1 MPNRILKESIT
12 TSDTLPRVSLQA
24 ECLFYRLIV
33 LADDFGRYHGEP
45 HLLYAHA
52 FGNRIGQVS
61 VEQVGAWLGELANA
75 GLVRLYEAGGRP
87 YVELITFGAHNLR
100 RATASKFPA
109 PPTDQSEREHSRAD
123 ASSCEQAHATA
134 DNREQM
140 LPYSYSYSKSNSNTQ
155 TVPARACEDD
165 NPVDNSDHED
175 GPVDNSEPGPSKKHL
190 SRADMLAQG
199 YAEAGSNWPEE
210 YAAFLSAYPK
220 RRETQKAWQAWCAEI
235 AAGSDP
241 NELVSAAQHYAEMTR
256 IRGTPPRYIK
266 MPASFLDSGA
276 WRDYV
281 SGIPAD
287 ELAPEHEAR
296 GEPNVPPPEPR
307 QIIEVDPVELER
319 ARAELLE
326 LEREVLGRGNG
337 AGGKQDKPVQAAAG
351 AGA

>member
-12 TSDTLPRVSLQA
+12 TSNTLPRVSLEA

-33 LADDFGRYHGEP
+33 RVDDFGRYHGEP
-45 HLLYAHA
+45 GLIYAHC
-52 FGNRIGQVS
+52 FGNRIGQVT
-61 VEQVGAWLGELANA
+61 VEQVNTWLGELVDA
-75 GLVRLYEAGGRP
+75 GLAHRYEVGDRP
-87 YVELITFGAHNLR
+87 YVELITFGEHNPR

-109 PPTDQSEREHSRAD
+109 PSTDQRECEHSRTD

-134 DNREQM
+134 GNREQM
-140 LPYSYSYSKSNSNTQ
+140 SPYSYSYSKSNSNTQ

-175 GPVDNSEPGPSKKHL
+175 GPVDNSEPGSSKKRL

-241 NELVSAAQHYAEMTR
+241 NELVSAARHYAEMTR

-281 SGIPAD
+281 SGIPPD
-287 ELAPEHEAR
+287 ELDIEHPAPAQE
-296 GEPNVPPPEPR
+296 EPTPR
-307 QIIEVDPVELER
+307 KRIEIDPAELEAAR
-319 ARAELLE
+319 ARFRQAEQE
-326 LEREVLGRGNG
+326 AMKRG
-337 AGGKQDKPVQAAAG
+337 ATASAAAQDSASAAAVDG
-351 AGA
+351 A